1 MFPYHGFGM
10 MGGFG
15 GFHMLIGGLI
25 GLALL
30 IGLIWL
36 IVVLVRRASGRHM
49 HGMGMHGVPP
59 MGMGGVTPKDIAQM
73 RYAKGEI
80 TREEYQALLEDLSK

>member
-1 MFPYHGFGM
+1 M

-36 IVVLVRRASGRHM
+36 IVVLVRRASGRPM
-49 HGMGMHGVPP
+49 HGMHMPP

>member
-1 MFPYHGFGM
+1 M

-15 GFHMLIGGLI
+15 GVGMIIGGLI
-25 GLALL
+25 ALALL
-30 IGLIWL
+30 VGLIFL
-36 IVVLVRRASGRHM
+36 IVALVRRASGRPM
-49 HGMGMHGVPP
+49 HGMAMHGGMSP
-59 MGMGGVTPKDIAQM
+59 MGGVTPRDIAQM